1 MEENIERIIDHPI
14 IEEMEDSYLTYSM
27 SVIMARALPD
37 VRDGL
42 KPSQRRILVAMNDL
56 NLGPRGGHRKC
67 AKIAGDTSGNYH
79 PHGEQVIYPTLVRM
93 AQHWNM
99 RCPLVDGQGNFGSI
113 DGDPPAA
120 MRYTEARMASPAVAL
135 LEDLKLDTV
144 DFQPNYDETRTE
156 PTVLPAKFPNLL
168 VNGSSGIAV
177 GMATNMAPHNL
188 GEVVDA
194 IVKVIENS
202 EVSLAELMQVMPG
215 PDFPTGGSICG
226 RRGIV
231 DAFTTGRGAITVRG
245 RLHVEESKGGKQ
257 RITETKLY
265 PGYVFVEMRLEEDGR
280 IPQDVFFLIKETTG
294 VGDFVG
300 TAGRPTPLQHHEI
313 EKMLLDSRRPEEE
326 PEIQLYFTR
335 GEHVTIKEGPFQGY
349 EGSVDELFP
358 EKGLVRVLVTIFG
371 RQAPIELEEWQ
382 IAKAEDA

>member
-1 MEENIERIIDHPI
+1 MEENTERIIDHPI

-56 NLGPRGGHRKC
+56 NLAPRGGHRKC

-79 PHGEQVIYPTLVRM
+79 PHGEQVIYPTLVRL

-135 LEDLKLDTV
+135 MEDLKLDTV
-144 DFQPNYDETRTE
+144 DFEPNYDETRTE

-215 PDFPTGGSICG
+215 PISRPVARFAGGAESSMPS
-226 RRGIV
+226 RP
-231 DAFTTGRGAITVRG
+231 
-245 RLHVEESKGGKQ
+245 VEERLPCVASCTWKRAKPASNASSSPKYRTRFCDVRSSK
-257 RITETKLY
+257 R
-265 PGYVFVEMRLEEDGR
+265 
-280 IPQDVFFLIKETTG
+280 
-294 VGDFVG
+294 
-300 TAGRPTPLQHHEI
+300 
-313 EKMLLDSRRPEEE
+313 
-326 PEIQLYFTR
+326 
-335 GEHVTIKEGPFQGY
+335 
-349 EGSVDELFP
+349 
-358 EKGLVRVLVTIFG
+358 
-371 RQAPIELEEWQ
+371 
-382 IAKAEDA
+382 